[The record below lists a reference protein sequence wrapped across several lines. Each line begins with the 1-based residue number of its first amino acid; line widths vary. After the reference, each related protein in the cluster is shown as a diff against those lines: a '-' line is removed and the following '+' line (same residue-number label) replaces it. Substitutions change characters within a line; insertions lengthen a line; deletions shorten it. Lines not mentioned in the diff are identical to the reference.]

1 MLSERIYRALLLAYP
16 KEHRR
21 EYGELMVQLFRDRMS
36 RDGGG
41 LGTLLVWMHMLFDLV
56 RSASRERVEIARM
69 WAIRKNVFRTLLLRD
84 YTARTARTQKQVV
97 LSLLLPVIYVLLF
110 GAAASMISIFFP
122 GSARI
127 SDSLFRSALFM
138 LGGMAVLN
146 PVFHGLVFRLRAK
159 YDLKNALR
167 AIVIYMPIC
176 IFVTTVLVHS
186 MLALSDGETPFFAI
200 TWFEIIIACYF
211 GAIMCILPVL
221 AHRVGF
227 NAEPAPAITDHRLY
241 RQTERAISLGSLLGI
256 SILLLLAL

>member
-1 MLSERIYRALLLAYP
+1 MISEKVYRALLRAYP
-16 KEHRR
+16 SEHRR
-21 EYGELMVQLFRDRMS
+21 EYGEPMVQLFRDRMH

-41 LGTLLVWMHMLFDLV
+41 LGTLAVWMHMLFDLV
-56 RSASRERVEIARM
+56 RSASRERMEIARM
-69 WAIRKNVFRTLLLRD
+69 WATRKNVFRTLLLRD
-84 YTARTARTQKQVV
+84 YTAKTAHTPKQVV
-97 LSLLLPVIYVLLF
+97 LSLLIPVIYCLVLA
-110 GAAASMISIFFP
+110 AAASIVSIFSP

-138 LGGMAVLN
+138 LGGAVVLN

-159 YDLKNALR
+159 SDLKNALR

-211 GAIMCILPVL
+211 GAMMCIFPVL
-221 AHRVGF
+221 MHRVGF
-227 NAEPAPAITDHRLY
+227 NAEPAPAITAHRLY
-241 RQTERAISLGSLLGI
+241 RQTERAISLGSLWGI
-256 SILLLLAL
+256 SVLLLLAL